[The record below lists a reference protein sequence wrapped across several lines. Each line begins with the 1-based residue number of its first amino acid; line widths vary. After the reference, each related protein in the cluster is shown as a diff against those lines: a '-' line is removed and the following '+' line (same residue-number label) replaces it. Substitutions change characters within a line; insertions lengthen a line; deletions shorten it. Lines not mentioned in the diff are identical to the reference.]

1 MMVAYHLSI
10 TGRVQGVGF
19 RAFVVAMA
27 QAHGLRGWVRNR
39 HDGSVEALLIGDSDA
54 VTAAIDECGH
64 GPSLARV
71 DRIEKLPAS
80 DDGSAGFTPRP
91 TV

>member
-1 MMVAYHLSI
+1 MMVAYRLSI

-27 QAHGLRGWVRNR
+27 QARGLRGWVRNR

-54 VTAAIDECGH
+54 VAAAIEECGR

-71 DRIEKLPAS
+71 DRIEKLAAS
-80 DDGSAGFTPRP
+80 DDGSAGFTGRP